1 MKLQLITLGCSKNRV
16 DSERLLRQFER
27 AGVVIV
33 PEEEPLDMARPDI
46 VALNTCGFIQSAKSE
61 SIEAIFT
68 VLEAKKRG
76 LVMKVY
82 VFGCLSQR
90 YRKELP
96 EEIEGVDG
104 FFGANDA
111 AAMLAA
117 AGIEYDPSASL
128 ERHLTTPD
136 HYAFLK
142 ISEGCDR
149 SCSYCA
155 IPSIRG
161 RHVSVPMEDL
171 VAEARLLAD
180 KGVKELLVIAQDT
193 TFYGLDLYRKRMLG
207 PLLQRLADI
216 KGIEW
221 IRIHYS
227 YPADFPEDVLEIMA
241 GCDKVC
247 KYLDIPLQ
255 HSSSKVLSMMRR
267 NIDGDATRAL
277 VDKFRKAVPGIV
289 LRTTMIVGHP
299 GEGVREF
306 RDLLDFV
313 REYRFERLGAFTYSE
328 EENTYG
334 ALNFKDSV
342 SPRVKQ
348 ERYDTLMELQS
359 GISLEYNESRVGTVE
374 RVLVDGFSDGM
385 VHARSEKES
394 VDVDGEIL
402 IPAVAVPAAMRGQ
415 FRNVKITAADEYDLT
430 AQFI

>member
-1 MKLQLITLGCSKNRV
+1 M
-16 DSERLLRQFER
+16 DSEHLLRQFER

-33 PEEEPLDMARPDI
+33 PEDEPLEMARPDI

-68 VLEAKKRG
+68 VLEAKRRG
-76 LVMKVY
+76 LVRKVF

-90 YRKELP
+90 YREELP
-96 EEIEGVDG
+96 AEIEGVDG
-104 FFGANDA
+104 FFGADDA
-111 AAMLAA
+111 AAMLSA
-117 AGIEYDPSASL
+117 AGFSYDPSISL
-128 ERHLTTPD
+128 ERHLTTPS

-161 RHVSVPMEDL
+161 RHVSVPMDDL
-171 VAEARLLAD
+171 VAEAEMLAA
-180 KGVKELLVIAQDT
+180 KGVRELLVIAQDT
-193 TFYGLDLYRKRMLG
+193 TFYGLDIYRKRMLG
-207 PLLQRLADI
+207 KLLERLADI

-227 YPADFPEDVLEIMA
+227 YPSDFPDDVLEIMA

-255 HSSSKVLSMMRR
+255 HSSSKVLSMMHRG
-267 NIDGDATRAL
+267 IDGDATRAL

-328 EENTYG
+328 EENTYA
-334 ALNFKDSV
+334 ALHYKDSV
-342 SPRVKQ
+342 SRKVKE
-348 ERYDTLMELQS
+348 ERYDALMELQS
-359 GISLEYNESRVGTVE
+359 GISLAYNESRVGTVE
-374 RVLVDGFSDGM
+374 KVLVDGFSDGM
-385 VHARSEKES
+385 IHARSEKES

-402 IPAVAVPAAMRGQ
+402 IPAVAMPVALQGN
-415 FRNVKITAADEYDLT
+415 FTNVRINAADEYDLT

>member
-16 DSERLLRQFER
+16 DSERLLRQFEQ

-46 VALNTCGFIQSAKSE
+46 VALNTCGFIESAKTE

-76 LVMKVY
+76 LVKKVF

-104 FFGANDA
+104 FFGADDA

-117 AGIEYDPSASL
+117 AGFIYNPL
-128 ERHLTTPD
+128 IKLQRHLTTPS

-171 VAEARLLAD
+171 IAEAEMLAD
-180 KGVKELLVIAQDT
+180 RGVKELLVIAQDT

-221 IRIHYS
+221 IRVHYS

-255 HSSSKVLSMMRR
+255 HSSSKVLAMMRR
-267 NIDGDATRAL
+267 GIDGDATRAL

-342 SPRVKQ
+342 SQRVKQ

-359 GISLEYNESRVGTVE
+359 GISLEYNESRVGSVE
-374 RVLVDGFSDGM
+374 RVLVDGFSDGA

-402 IPAVAVPAAMRGQ
+402 IPATAVPAAMQGN
-415 FRNVKITAADEYDLT
+415 FMKVKITAADEYDLT

>member
-1 MKLQLITLGCSKNRV
+1 V
-16 DSERLLRQFER
+16 DSEHLLRQFER

-76 LVMKVY
+76 LVKKVF

-104 FFGANDA
+104 FFGADDA
-111 AAMLAA
+111 VAMLQA
-117 AGIEYDPSASL
+117 AGLTYDPSISL
-128 ERHLTTPD
+128 ERHLTTPN

-171 VAEARLLAD
+171 VAEAEMLAA

-207 PLLQRLADI
+207 KLLERLADI

-227 YPADFPEDVLEIMA
+227 YPADFPDDVLEIMA

-255 HSSSKVLSMMRR
+255 HSSSKVLEMMHR

-277 VDKFRKAVPGIV
+277 VDRFRKAVPGIV

-328 EENTYG
+328 EENTFAAMHY
-334 ALNFKDSV
+334 KDSV
-342 SPRVKQ
+342 SRKVKE
-348 ERYDTLMELQS
+348 ERYDALMELQS
-359 GISLEYNESRVGTVE
+359 GISLAYNESRVGTIE

-385 VHARSEKES
+385 IHARSEKES

-402 IPAVAVPAAMRGQ
+402 IPAVAVPAALQGNFIKAR
-415 FRNVKITAADEYDLT
+415 ITAADEYDLT
-430 AQFI
+430 AQFA

>member
-1 MKLQLITLGCSKNRV
+1 M

-76 LVMKVY
+76 LVKKVY

-104 FFGANDA
+104 FFGANDT

>member
-16 DSERLLRQFER
+16 DSEHLLRQFER

-76 LVMKVY
+76 LVKKVF

-104 FFGANDA
+104 FFGADDA
-111 AAMLAA
+111 EAMLRA
-117 AGIEYDPSASL
+117 AGFAYDPSICL
-128 ERHLTTPD
+128 ERHLTTPS

-171 VAEARLLAD
+171 VAEAELLAA

-193 TFYGLDLYRKRMLG
+193 TFYGLDIYRKRMLG
-207 PLLQRLADI
+207 KLLERLADI

-255 HSSSKVLSMMRR
+255 HSSSKVLSMMHR

-299 GEGVREF
+299 GEGAREF

-328 EENTYG
+328 EENTFA

-342 SPRVKQ
+342 SQRVKD
-348 ERYDTLMELQS
+348 ERYAALMELQS

-374 RVLVDGFSDGM
+374 RVLVDGWSDGM
-385 VHARSEKES
+385 IHARSEKES

-402 IPAVAVPAAMRGQ
+402 IPAVAVPTSLQGNFIKA
-415 FRNVKITAADEYDLT
+415 KITAADEYDLT

>member
-16 DSERLLRQFER
+16 DSEHLLRQFER
-27 AGVVIV
+27 AGFTIV
-33 PEEEPLDMARPDI
+33 PEDEPLDMARPDI
-46 VALNTCGFIQSAKSE
+46 VALNTCGFIESAKTE

-68 VLEAKKRG
+68 LLEAKKRG
-76 LVMKVY
+76 AVGKVF

-104 FFGANDA
+104 FFGAGDTR
-111 AAMLAA
+111 AMLEA
-117 AGIEYDPSASL
+117 AGVKYDPSLTL
-128 ERHLTTPD
+128 ERHLTTPS

-149 SCSYCA
+149 SCAYCA

-171 VAEARLLAD
+171 VAEAEQLAGQ
-180 KGVKELLVIAQDT
+180 GVKELLLVAQDT
-193 TFYGLDLYRKRMLG
+193 TYYGLDLYRKRTLAT
-207 PLLQRLADI
+207 LLERLTEI

-227 YPADFPEDVLEIMA
+227 YPTDFPEDVLEVMA
-241 GCDKVC
+241 GSQKIC

-255 HSSSKVLSMMRR
+255 HSSTKVLSMMRR
-267 NIDGDATRAL
+267 NIDGDGTRAL
-277 VDKFRKAVPGIV
+277 VDKFREKVPGIV

-299 GEGVREF
+299 GEGAREF

-313 REYRFERLGAFTYSE
+313 RDYRIERLGAFMYSE

-334 ALNFKDSV
+334 ALNYKDSV
-342 SPRVKQ
+342 SKRVKQ

-359 GISLEYNESRVGTVE
+359 GISLDYNMGRIGTVE
-374 RVLVDGFSDGM
+374 KVLVDSFSDGM
-385 VHARSEKES
+385 LHTRSEKES

-402 IPAVAVPAAMRGQ
+402 IPVASVPAALTGKFM
-415 FRNVKITAADEYDLT
+415 NVKITSADEYDLT

>member
-16 DSERLLRQFER
+16 DSEHLLRQFER

-33 PEEEPLDMARPDI
+33 PEEEPLEMSRPDI

-68 VLEAKKRG
+68 VLEAKRRG
-76 LVMKVY
+76 LVKKVF

-104 FFGANDA
+104 FFGADDA
-111 AAMLAA
+111 VTMLEA
-117 AGIEYDPSASL
+117 AGFKYDPSVSL
-128 ERHLTTPD
+128 ERHLTTPS

-161 RHVSVPMEDL
+161 RHVSVPMEQL
-171 VAEARLLAD
+171 VAEAEMLAD

-207 PLLQRLADI
+207 ELLRRLADI
-216 KGIEW
+216 RGIEW

-255 HSSSKVLSMMRR
+255 HSSSKVLSMMHR

-313 REYRFERLGAFTYSE
+313 RQYRFERLGAFTYSE
-328 EENTYG
+328 EENTYS
-334 ALNFKDSV
+334 ALNYKDSV
-342 SPRVKQ
+342 SRKVKE
-348 ERYDTLMELQS
+348 ERYDALMELQS

-385 VHARSEKES
+385 IHARSEKES

-402 IPAVAVPAAMRGQ
+402 IPAAAIPAALQGN
-415 FRNVKITAADEYDLT
+415 FINVRITAADEYDLT
-430 AQFI
+430 AQFK

>member
-1 MKLQLITLGCSKNRV
+1 M
-16 DSERLLRQFER
+16 DSEHLLRQFER

-33 PEEEPLDMARPDI
+33 PEDEPLEMARPDI

-68 VLEAKKRG
+68 VLEAKRRG
-76 LVMKVY
+76 LVRKVF

-90 YRKELP
+90 YREELP
-96 EEIEGVDG
+96 AEIEGVDG
-104 FFGANDA
+104 FFGADDA
-111 AAMLAA
+111 ASMLSA
-117 AGIEYDPSASL
+117 AGFRYDPSISL
-128 ERHLTTPD
+128 ERHLTTPS

-161 RHVSVPMEDL
+161 RHVSVPMDDL
-171 VAEARLLAD
+171 VAEAEMLAA

-207 PLLQRLADI
+207 RLLERLAEI

-227 YPADFPEDVLEIMA
+227 YPSDFPDDVLEIMA

-255 HSSSKVLSMMRR
+255 HSSDKVLSMMHRG
-267 NIDGDATRAL
+267 IDGNATRAL
-277 VDKFRKAVPGIV
+277 VDRFRKAVPGIV

-328 EENTYG
+328 EENTYA
-334 ALNFKDSV
+334 ALHYKDSV
-342 SPRVKQ
+342 SRKVKE
-348 ERYDTLMELQS
+348 ERYDALMELQS
-359 GISLEYNESRVGTVE
+359 GISLAYNESRVGTVE

-385 VHARSEKES
+385 IHARSEKES

-402 IPAVAVPAAMRGQ
+402 IPSVMMPVALQGN
-415 FRNVKITAADEYDLT
+415 FTNVRINAADEYDLT

>member
-16 DSERLLRQFER
+16 DSEHLLRQFER

-33 PEEEPLDMARPDI
+33 PEDEPLEMARPDI

-68 VLEAKKRG
+68 VLEAKRRG
-76 LVMKVY
+76 LVRKVF

-90 YRKELP
+90 YREELP
-96 EEIEGVDG
+96 AEIEGVDG
-104 FFGANDA
+104 FFGADDA
-111 AAMLAA
+111 AAMLSA
-117 AGIEYDPSASL
+117 AGFSYDPSISL
-128 ERHLTTPD
+128 ERHLTTPS

-161 RHVSVPMEDL
+161 KHVSVPMDDL
-171 VAEARLLAD
+171 VAEAEMLAA
-180 KGVKELLVIAQDT
+180 KGVRELLVIAQDT
-193 TFYGLDLYRKRMLG
+193 TFYGLDIYRKRMLG
-207 PLLQRLADI
+207 KLLERLADI

-227 YPADFPEDVLEIMA
+227 YPSDFPDDVLEIMA

-255 HSSSKVLSMMRR
+255 HSSSKVLSMMHRG
-267 NIDGDATRAL
+267 IDGDATRAL

-328 EENTYG
+328 EENTYA
-334 ALNFKDSV
+334 ALHYKDSV
-342 SPRVKQ
+342 SRKVKE
-348 ERYDTLMELQS
+348 ERYDALMELQS
-359 GISLEYNESRVGTVE
+359 GISLAYNESRVGTVE
-374 RVLVDGFSDGM
+374 KVLVDGFSDGM
-385 VHARSEKES
+385 IHARSEKES

-402 IPAVAVPAAMRGQ
+402 IPAVAMPVALQGN
-415 FRNVKITAADEYDLT
+415 FTNVRINAADEYDLT

>member
-46 VALNTCGFIQSAKSE
+46 VALNTCGFIQSAKTE

-68 VLEAKKRG
+68 VLEAKRRG
-76 LVMKVY
+76 LVKKVY

-111 AAMLAA
+111 AEMLAA
-117 AGIEYDPSASL
+117 AGIAYDPAISL

-161 RHVSVPMEDL
+161 RHVSVPMEEL
-171 VAEARLLAD
+171 VAEAQMLAD

-193 TFYGLDLYRKRMLG
+193 TFYGLDLYHKRMLG

-255 HSSSKVLSMMRR
+255 HSSSKVLAMMRR

-277 VDKFRKAVPGIV
+277 VEKFRKAVPGIV

-342 SPRVKQ
+342 SKRVKQ

-402 IPAVAVPAAMRGQ
+402 IPAAAVPASMRGR
-415 FRNVKITAADEYDLT
+415 FMKVKITAADEYDLT

>member
-1 MKLQLITLGCSKNRV
+1 LKLQLITLGCSKNRV
-16 DSERLLRQFER
+16 DSERLLRQFEQ

-46 VALNTCGFIQSAKSE
+46 VALNTCGFIESAKTE

-76 LVMKVY
+76 LVKKIF

-104 FFGANDA
+104 FFGADDA

-117 AGIEYDPSASL
+117 AGFIYNPL
-128 ERHLTTPD
+128 IKLQRHLTTPS

-171 VAEARLLAD
+171 IAEAEMLAD
-180 KGVKELLVIAQDT
+180 RGVKELLVIAQDT
-193 TFYGLDLYRKRMLG
+193 TFYGLDLYHKRMLG
-207 PLLQRLADI
+207 PLLQRLSDI

-221 IRIHYS
+221 IRVHYS

-255 HSSSKVLSMMRR
+255 HSSSKVLAMMRR
-267 NIDGDATRAL
+267 GIDGDATRAL

-334 ALNFKDSV
+334 ALHFKDSV
-342 SPRVKQ
+342 SQKVKQ

-359 GISLEYNESRVGTVE
+359 GISLEYNESRVGSDE
-374 RVLVDGFSDGM
+374 RVLVDGFSDGA

-402 IPAVAVPAAMRGQ
+402 IPATAVPAAIQGNFMK
-415 FRNVKITAADEYDLT
+415 VKITAADEYDLT

>member
-16 DSERLLRQFER
+16 DSERLLRQFEQ

-46 VALNTCGFIQSAKSE
+46 VALNTCGFIESAKTE

-76 LVMKVY
+76 LVKKVF

-104 FFGANDA
+104 FFGADDA

-117 AGIEYDPSASL
+117 AGFIYNPL
-128 ERHLTTPD
+128 IKLQRHLTTPS

-171 VAEARLLAD
+171 IAEAEMLAD

-221 IRIHYS
+221 IRVHYS

-255 HSSSKVLSMMRR
+255 HSSSKVLAMMRR
-267 NIDGDATRAL
+267 GIDSDATRAL

-334 ALNFKDSV
+334 ALHFKDSV
-342 SPRVKQ
+342 SQKVKQ

-359 GISLEYNESRVGTVE
+359 GISLEYNESRVGSVE
-374 RVLVDGFSDGM
+374 RVLVDGFSDGA

-402 IPAVAVPAAMRGQ
+402 IPATAVPAAMQGN
-415 FRNVKITAADEYDLT
+415 FMKVKITAADEYDLT

>member
-16 DSERLLRQFER
+16 DSERLLRQFEQ
-27 AGVVIV
+27 AGFVIV

-46 VALNTCGFIQSAKSE
+46 VALNTCGFIQSAKTE

-76 LVMKVY
+76 LVKKVF

-96 EEIEGVDG
+96 QEIEGVDG
-104 FFGANDA
+104 FFGADDTEA
-111 AAMLAA
+111 ILKA
-117 AGIEYDPSASL
+117 AGIPYDPSLSL
-128 ERHLTTPD
+128 QRHLTTPQ

-161 RHVSVPMEDL
+161 RHVSVPMENL
-171 VAEARLLAD
+171 VAEAEMLAE
-180 KGVKELLVIAQDT
+180 KGVKELLLIAQDT
-193 TFYGLDLYRKRMLG
+193 TFYGLDLYRRRMLG
-207 PLLQRLADI
+207 PLIERLADI

-227 YPADFPEDVLEIMA
+227 YPSDFPEDVLEIMA

-255 HSSSKVLSMMRR
+255 HSSSKVLAMMRR
-267 NIDGDATRAL
+267 GIDGEATRAL

-299 GEGVREF
+299 GEGAREF

-334 ALNFKDSV
+334 ALNFKDSI
-342 SPRVKQ
+342 SQRVKQ

-359 GISLEYNESRVGTVE
+359 GISLEYNESRVGSVE
-374 RVLVDGFSDGM
+374 RVVVDGFSDGM

-402 IPAVAVPAAMRGQ
+402 IPAAAIPAAMQGN
-415 FRNVKITAADEYDLT
+415 FMKVKITAADEYDLT

>member
-16 DSERLLRQFER
+16 DSEHLLRQFER

-33 PEEEPLDMARPDI
+33 PEDEPLEMARPDI

-68 VLEAKKRG
+68 ILEAKRRG
-76 LVMKVY
+76 LVRKVF

-90 YRKELP
+90 YREELP
-96 EEIEGVDG
+96 AEIEGVDG
-104 FFGANDA
+104 FFGADDA
-111 AAMLAA
+111 ASMLSA
-117 AGIEYDPSASL
+117 AGFSYDPSISL
-128 ERHLTTPD
+128 ERHLTTPS

-161 RHVSVPMEDL
+161 RHVSVPMDDL
-171 VAEARLLAD
+171 VAEAEMLAA

-207 PLLQRLADI
+207 RLLERLAEI

-227 YPADFPEDVLEIMA
+227 YPSDFPDDVLEIMA

-255 HSSSKVLSMMRR
+255 HSSDKVLSMMHRG
-267 NIDGDATRAL
+267 IDGNATRAL
-277 VDKFRKAVPGIV
+277 VDRFRKAVPGIV

-328 EENTYG
+328 EENTYA
-334 ALNFKDSV
+334 ALHYKDSV
-342 SPRVKQ
+342 SRKVKE
-348 ERYDTLMELQS
+348 ERYDALMELQS
-359 GISLEYNESRVGTVE
+359 GISLAYNESRVGAVE

-385 VHARSEKES
+385 IHARSEKES

-402 IPAVAVPAAMRGQ
+402 IPSVMMPVALQGN
-415 FRNVKITAADEYDLT
+415 FTNVRINAADEYDLT

>member
-1 MKLQLITLGCSKNRV
+1 LKLQLITLGCSKNRV
-16 DSERLLRQFER
+16 DSEHLLRQFER

-33 PEEEPLDMARPDI
+33 PEDEPLEMARPDI

-68 VLEAKKRG
+68 VLEAKRRG
-76 LVMKVY
+76 LVRKVF

-90 YRKELP
+90 YREELP
-96 EEIEGVDG
+96 AEIEGVDG
-104 FFGANDA
+104 FFGADDA
-111 AAMLAA
+111 ASMLSA
-117 AGIEYDPSASL
+117 AGFSYDPSISL
-128 ERHLTTPD
+128 ERHLTTPS

-161 RHVSVPMEDL
+161 RHVSVPMDDL
-171 VAEARLLAD
+171 VAEAEMLAA

-207 PLLQRLADI
+207 RLLERLAEI

-227 YPADFPEDVLEIMA
+227 YPSDFPDDVLEIMA

-255 HSSSKVLSMMRR
+255 HSSDKVLSMMHRG
-267 NIDGDATRAL
+267 IDGNATRAL
-277 VDKFRKAVPGIV
+277 VDRFRKAVPGIV

-328 EENTYG
+328 EENTYA
-334 ALNFKDSV
+334 ALHYKDSV
-342 SPRVKQ
+342 SRKVKE
-348 ERYDTLMELQS
+348 ERYDALMELQS
-359 GISLEYNESRVGTVE
+359 GISLAYNESRVGTVE

-385 VHARSEKES
+385 IHARSEKES

-402 IPAVAVPAAMRGQ
+402 IPSVMMPVALQGN
-415 FRNVKITAADEYDLT
+415 FTNVRINAADEYDLT

>member
-16 DSERLLRQFER
+16 DSERLLRQFEQ
-27 AGVVIV
+27 AGFVIV

-46 VALNTCGFIQSAKSE
+46 VALNTCGFIQSAKTE

-76 LVMKVY
+76 LVKKVF

-96 EEIEGVDG
+96 QEIEGVDG
-104 FFGANDA
+104 FFGADDTEA
-111 AAMLAA
+111 ILKA
-117 AGIEYDPSASL
+117 AGIPYDPSLSL
-128 ERHLTTPD
+128 QRHLTTPQ

-161 RHVSVPMEDL
+161 RHVSVPMENL
-171 VAEARLLAD
+171 VAEAEMLAE
-180 KGVKELLVIAQDT
+180 KGVKELLLIAQDT
-193 TFYGLDLYRKRMLG
+193 TFYGLDLYRRRMLG
-207 PLLQRLADI
+207 PLIGRLADI

-227 YPADFPEDVLEIMA
+227 YPSDFPEDVLEIMA

-255 HSSSKVLSMMRR
+255 HSSSKVLAMMRR
-267 NIDGDATRAL
+267 GIDGEATRAL

-334 ALNFKDSV
+334 ALNFKDSI
-342 SPRVKQ
+342 SQRVKQ

-359 GISLEYNESRVGTVE
+359 GISLEYNESRVGSVE
-374 RVLVDGFSDGM
+374 RVIVDGFSDGM

-402 IPAVAVPAAMRGQ
+402 IPAAAIPAAMQGN
-415 FRNVKITAADEYDLT
+415 FMKVKITAADEYDLT

>member
-1 MKLQLITLGCSKNRV
+1 V
-16 DSERLLRQFER
+16 DSEHLLRQFER

-76 LVMKVY
+76 LVKKVF

-104 FFGANDA
+104 FFGADDA
-111 AAMLAA
+111 EAMLKA
-117 AGIEYDPSASL
+117 AGFAYDPSISL
-128 ERHLTTPD
+128 ERHLTTPS

-171 VAEARLLAD
+171 VAEAELLAA

-207 PLLQRLADI
+207 KLLERLADI

-255 HSSSKVLSMMRR
+255 HSSSKVLAMMHR

-313 REYRFERLGAFTYSE
+313 RQYRFERLGAFTYSE
-328 EENTYG
+328 EENTFA
-334 ALNFKDSV
+334 ALNFKDSI
-342 SPRVKQ
+342 SQKVKD
-348 ERYDTLMELQS
+348 ERYAALMELQS

-374 RVLVDGFSDGM
+374 RVLVDGWSDGM
-385 VHARSEKES
+385 IHARSEKES

-402 IPAVAVPAAMRGQ
+402 IPAVAVPASLQGNFIKA
-415 FRNVKITAADEYDLT
+415 KITAADEYDLT

>member
-1 MKLQLITLGCSKNRV
+1 
-16 DSERLLRQFER
+16 
-27 AGVVIV
+27 
-33 PEEEPLDMARPDI
+33 MARPDI

-76 LVMKVY
+76 LVKKVF

-96 EEIEGVDG
+96 KEIEGVDG
-104 FFGANDA
+104 FFGADDA
-111 AAMLAA
+111 EAMLRA
-117 AGIEYDPSASL
+117 AGFAYDPSICL
-128 ERHLTTPD
+128 ERHLTTPS

-171 VAEARLLAD
+171 VAEAELLAA

-193 TFYGLDLYRKRMLG
+193 TFYGLDIYRKRMLG
-207 PLLQRLADI
+207 KLLGRLADI

-255 HSSSKVLSMMRR
+255 HSSSKVLAMMHR

-277 VDKFRKAVPGIV
+277 VDNFRKAVPGIV

-313 REYRFERLGAFTYSE
+313 RQYRFERLGAFTYSE
-328 EENTYG
+328 EENTFA
-334 ALNFKDSV
+334 ALNFKDSI
-342 SPRVKQ
+342 SQKVKD
-348 ERYDTLMELQS
+348 ERYAALMELQS

-374 RVLVDGFSDGM
+374 RVLVDGWSDGM
-385 VHARSEKES
+385 IHARSEKES

-402 IPAVAVPAAMRGQ
+402 IPAVAVPASLQGNFIKA
-415 FRNVKITAADEYDLT
+415 KITAADEYDLT

>member
-76 LVMKVY
+76 LVKKVY

-267 NIDGDATRAL
+267 NIDGNATRAL

>member
-16 DSERLLRQFER
+16 DSEHLLRQFER

-76 LVMKVY
+76 LVKKVF

-104 FFGANDA
+104 FFGADDA
-111 AAMLAA
+111 EAMLRA
-117 AGIEYDPSASL
+117 AGFAYDPSICL
-128 ERHLTTPD
+128 ERHLTTPS

-171 VAEARLLAD
+171 VAEAELLAA

-193 TFYGLDLYRKRMLG
+193 TFYGLDIYRKRMLG
-207 PLLQRLADI
+207 KLLGRLADI

-255 HSSSKVLSMMRR
+255 HSSSKVLAMMHR

-277 VDKFRKAVPGIV
+277 VDNFRKAVPGIV

-313 REYRFERLGAFTYSE
+313 RQYRFERLGAFTYSE
-328 EENTYG
+328 EENTFA
-334 ALNFKDSV
+334 ALNFKDSI
-342 SPRVKQ
+342 SQKVKD
-348 ERYDTLMELQS
+348 ERYAALMELQS

-374 RVLVDGFSDGM
+374 RVLVDGWSDGM
-385 VHARSEKES
+385 IHARSEKES

-402 IPAVAVPAAMRGQ
+402 IPAVAVPASLQGNFIKA
-415 FRNVKITAADEYDLT
+415 KITAADEYDLT